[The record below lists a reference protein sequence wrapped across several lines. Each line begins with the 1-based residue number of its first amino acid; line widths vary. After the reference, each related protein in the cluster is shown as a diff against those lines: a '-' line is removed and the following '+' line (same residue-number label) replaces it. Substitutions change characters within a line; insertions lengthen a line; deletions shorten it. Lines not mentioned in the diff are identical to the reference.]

1 MRARADERACAHPC
15 CSVRVSR
22 CGIFSLSSLAALFPL
37 EVPLPQRDRNSG
49 QTFYLSFVI
58 YFFYVYLF
66 LSASAISAAPMFDLK
81 CREVTRPIVG
91 EALII
96 KGERGNLFT

>member
-1 MRARADERACAHPC
+1 MLVHSSVVLCVSAGVEFSPFR
-15 CSVRVSR
+15 CSLHYFCWS
-22 CGIFSLSSLAALFPL
+22 CLSGTGTAVKLFIY
-37 EVPLPQRDRNSG
+37 R
-49 QTFYLSFVI
+49 LSFV
-58 YFFYVYLF
+58 FYVYLF
-66 LSASAISAAPMFDLK
+66 LGTSDISAAPMFDLK

>member
-1 MRARADERACAHPC
+1 MHVHTSVVLCVSAGVEFSPFR
-15 CSVRVSR
+15 CSVHYFRWR
-22 CGIFSLSSLAALFPL
+22 CRCLSGTGTAGKLFIY
-37 EVPLPQRDRNSG
+37 R
-49 QTFYLSFVI
+49 LSFV
-58 YFFYVYLF
+58 FYVYLF
-66 LSASAISAAPMFDLK
+66 LGTSDISAAPMFDLK